1 MTRQVQATDNAPAFK
16 CVTFCLDDETYGIN
30 VLQVREVLR
39 VSEITPVPGAPGH
52 VLGVIHLRGSV
63 VTVVDA
69 RRSFRVSARP
79 ADEAARII
87 VVEVGEN
94 VVGLFVDTV
103 AEVLELTQSMVE
115 PPPSVGNEA
124 NSKYIDGVVNHPGG
138 ILVLVDITK
147 MLSDGGWQELA
158 NYGGH

>member
-1 MTRQVQATDNAPAFK
+1 MNHQVQAADNAPAFK
-16 CVTFCLDDETYGIN
+16 CVTFCLDAETYGIN

-39 VSEITPVPGAPGH
+39 VSEIAPVPGAPDH
-52 VLGVIHLRGSV
+52 VLGVINLRGSV

-69 RRSFRVSARP
+69 RRSFRMSARP

-94 VVGLFVDTV
+94 VVGLFVDAV
-103 AEVLELTQSMVE
+103 AEVLELTQAMVE
-115 PPPSVGNEA
+115 PPPNVGNEA

-138 ILVLVDITK
+138 ILILVDVTK
-147 MLSDGGWQELA
+147 MLSDEEWQGLA
-158 NYGGH
+158 NHDGH